1 LGAGTLKLYMTDGTY
16 QLVREYKVEGDRVK
30 YYSSERSDWEE
41 IPLSLTDLK
50 KTEDEIKRRE
60 EDVRQETAAQAAED
74 KAEREAKREGE
85 RVPVEQGVYLVDGES
100 LKTIKAAE
108 CKVVNNNRR
117 SVLKVLSPLP
127 LVTGKQWLEVDGLH
141 SANVTSESRP
151 EFYIRLSEEERFGM
165 IRMGEHK
172 GNRVVEKLTIIP
184 VTKDVVEEP
193 DLVETFR
200 KQVSD
205 GLYKIWPEKDLSPGE
220 YAVIEYTEGKVNIQT
235 WDFAYRPR

>member
-1 LGAGTLKLYMTDGTY
+1 
-16 QLVREYKVEGDRVK
+16 
-30 YYSSERSDWEE
+30 
-41 IPLSLTDLK
+41 
-50 KTEDEIKRRE
+50 
-60 EDVRQETAAQAAED
+60 
-74 KAEREAKREGE
+74 
-85 RVPVEQGVYLVDGES
+85 
-100 LKTIKAAE
+100 
-108 CKVVNNNRR
+108 
-117 SVLKVLSPLP
+117 
-127 LVTGKQWLEVDGLH
+127 VTGKQWLEVDGLH